1 MRWEG
6 ESSDH
11 ARPGARVLA
20 PACVGTHVPKAIRS
34 PALGLSSW
42 RAPEV
47 RLTAPSY
54 LEDAG
59 SGRWGIAATPMV
71 KGEEVQARPWEH
83 GECAGRAEGSLLA
96 GASVSY

>member
-6 ESSDH
+6 ESSGH
-11 ARPGARVLA
+11 PRPGARVLA

-47 RLTAPSY
+47 RLLRHTS
-54 LEDAG
+54 
-59 SGRWGIAATPMV
+59 RT
-71 KGEEVQARPWEH
+71 QAQ
-83 GECAGRAEGSLLA
+83 GG
-96 GASVSY
+96 GASQPPPW